1 MRKAL
6 LALIFV
12 ALALPLPAADIEEPI
27 TGMTAKAFKGLEF
40 RGIGP
45 ALMSGRIA
53 DFAIHPT
60 DFSTW
65 YVAVGSGGVW
75 KTTNSGT
82 TWKPI
87 FDEEQSYS
95 IGCVALDPSN
105 PEIVW
110 VGTGENVGGRHV
122 AFGDGVYRSD
132 DGGASWKNV
141 GLKYSQHISEIMVDP
156 SDSNTVYVASQG
168 PLWSAG
174 GDRGLF
180 KTTDGGATWSNVLS
194 SLFLRW
200 LFDTTRQAT
209 DAARHTLRR

>member
-12 ALALPLPAADIEEPI
+12 ALMLPLAAAENEEP
-27 TGMTAKAFKGLEF
+27 TKGMTAMAFKGLEF
-40 RGIGP
+40 RSIGP

-87 FDEEQSYS
+87 FDEEKSYS
-95 IGCVALDPSN
+95 TGCVVTRPVQSGDR
-105 PEIVW
+105 V
-110 VGTGENVGGRHV
+110 GRHRRKRR
-122 AFGDGVYRSD
+122 RS
-132 DGGASWKNV
+132 SCRIW
-141 GLKYSQHISEIMVDP
+141 
-156 SDSNTVYVASQG
+156 
-168 PLWSAG
+168 
-174 GDRGLF
+174 
-180 KTTDGGATWSNVLS
+180 
-194 SLFLRW
+194 
-200 LFDTTRQAT
+200 
-209 DAARHTLRR
+209 